1 MGFIQFVKNIFRKE
15 NQYESEMIDGIELD
29 QIYHNRDVALDVV
42 KRIQKLVNDQ
52 ESYKPEYEVV
62 VEELTTVEQVIQLK
76 PSIIEEIEL
85 MSASYS
91 ESLLKKDDFRKVV
104 DKEYP
109 EIEYLDNFTDDL
121 EKVIKDLKEAEDK
134 QRVVKRDLDYLDVE
148 KSEIIHKRKRYN
160 SALEMLKVLLGLV
173 GGGALIATIV
183 FTALIYSGQDVM
195 IPGLI
200 TSGVIVA
207 VGLYI
212 FVFRRYLIYEIKR
225 GYKLD
230 KKAVSIANKIKLKY
244 VKNQQYLDFV
254 YKKYK
259 VISGEMLELRYD
271 NFQKLM
277 RNRERYKKLTRNLS
291 ALLGDIEHMLHQYNV
306 LNPKYVTEHLDYFS
320 SEKSRLLLQESL
332 KERKDAYTGLIRKNE
347 KEIEF
352 MFNILKEVD
361 EDITMED
368 VMDYKF

>member
-1 MGFIQFVKNIFRKE
+1 MGFIQFIKNIFNKDNHFDE
-15 NQYESEMIDGIELD
+15 EIIEGIELD
-29 QIYHNRDVALDVV
+29 QIYHDRDVALDVV
-42 KRIQKLVNDQ
+42 KRIQKLVGDQ
-52 ESYKPEYEVV
+52 ESYKPEYEMVI
-62 VEELTTVEQVIQLK
+62 EELTTVEQVIQL
-76 PSIIEEIEL
+76 PGPIIAELEL

-109 EIEYLDNFTDDL
+109 DIEYLNDFTDDL
-121 EKVIKDLKEAEDK
+121 EKVIKDLKEAEEK
-134 QRVVKRDLDYLDVE
+134 QRVVKRDLDYLDIE
-148 KSEIIHKRKRYN
+148 KSEIIYKRKRYN

-173 GGGALIATIV
+173 GGGGLIATIV

-195 IPGLI
+195 MPALI
-200 TSGVIVA
+200 TSGIIIA

-212 FVFRRYLIYEIKR
+212 FVFRRYLIYEIKK

-230 KKAVSIANKIKLKY
+230 KKAVGIANKIKIKY
-244 VKNQQYLDFV
+244 VKNQQYLDYV
-254 YKKYK
+254 YRKYK

-277 RNRERYKKLTRNLS
+277 RNRERYKKLSRNLS
-291 ALLGDIEHMLHQYNV
+291 ALIGDIEHMLHKYNV

-320 SEKSRLLLQESL
+320 SEKSRLMLQEGL
-332 KERKDAYTGLIRKNE
+332 QERKEAYTGLIRKNE
-347 KEIEF
+347 KEIAF

-361 EDITMED
+361 SDITMTD